1 MVTMIKRRNKRKFMS
16 DLDFK
21 ITKNWVKP
29 SLQLAFCA
37 RLIQS
42 RVFSF
47 NTLLGFLET
56 TKVRHDLKQAIICF
70 RHKVVLI
77 QSMFRDFKLTQ
88 LIHQNSL
95 QLALKRTAEIM
106 AEGFKKQS
114 AAFKKSNSKLAKDLE
129 MIQNSVVKQ
138 VSTQVYEFL
147 RSLNR
152 VDRLKW
158 KLTQN

>member
-1 MVTMIKRRNKRKFMS
+1 MHIVSNYWEKGILKMEHLYSMGYKKYRNHIKPY
-16 DLDFK
+16 L
-21 ITKNWVKP
+21 
-29 SLQLAFCA
+29 
-37 RLIQS
+37 LI
-42 RVFSF
+42 
-47 NTLLGFLET
+47 
-56 TKVRHDLKQAIICF
+56 IICF